1 MALSSVVLFHFNDFL
16 QILLILCL
24 HFVLFL
30 VWWLPE
36 NETQTLDGILP
47 KLAID
52 AYDLSALRNLLI
64 SPCMVVHLVTGLRR
78 QHEPIVERN
87 HFSIDGASPVS
98 KVLLLFNDLQP
109 VTKHLEAKD
118 WAPRLVE
125 MGDVHSH
132 ASDPL
137 TYIDARILQG

>member
-1 MALSSVVLFHFNDFL
+1 M
-16 QILLILCL
+16 
-24 HFVLFL
+24 LFL

-36 NETQTLDGILP
+36 NETQALDGILP

-64 SPCMVVHLVTGLRR
+64 CPCMVVHLVTGLRR
-78 QHEPIVERN
+78 QHEPVVERN

-98 KVLLLFNDLQP
+98 KVLLLLNNLQP
-109 VTKHLEAKD
+109 VTKHLESKN

-125 MGDVHSH
+125 MGDVHPH
-132 ASDPL
+132 ASDSFA
-137 TYIDARILQG
+137 YIDACILQG